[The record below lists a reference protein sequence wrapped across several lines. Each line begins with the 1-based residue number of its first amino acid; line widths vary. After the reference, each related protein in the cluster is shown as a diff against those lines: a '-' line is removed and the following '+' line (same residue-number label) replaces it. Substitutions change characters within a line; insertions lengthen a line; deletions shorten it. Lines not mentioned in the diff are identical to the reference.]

1 MSFDCLKNNELEEEK
16 NIIMNIKKSEN
27 RKIMSNST
35 NKMSKALKD
44 FNECVEC
51 QNYNDYERE
60 QEMLR
65 IIFNYKN
72 LTNN

>member
-1 MSFDCLKNNELEEEK
+1 MSFDCLKNNELEEER

-27 RKIMSNST
+27 RKIL
-35 NKMSKALKD
+35 SKALKD

-65 IIFNYKN
+65 IIFNFKN
-72 LTNN
+72 IIYND

>member
-1 MSFDCLKNNELEEEK
+1 MNWKKK
-16 NIIMNIKKSEN
+16 NIIMNVKKSEN
-27 RKIMSNST
+27 RKILN
-35 NKMSKALKD
+35 KALKD
-44 FNECVEC
+44 FNDCVEC